1 MLSSILL
8 QINKNIIQKY
18 ESFYGACVFI
28 FKSNLSKKESF
39 SQLND
44 VTYYFDKLL
53 ENYLVEH
60 KANTMNNDLLITIY
74 DTIM

>member
-1 MLSSILL
+1 MAHVF
-8 QINKNIIQKY
+8 
-18 ESFYGACVFI
+18 SF
-28 FKSNLSKKESF
+28 SNPIYRKKESF

-60 KANTMNNDLLITIY
+60 KANTMVPKI
-74 DTIM
+74 